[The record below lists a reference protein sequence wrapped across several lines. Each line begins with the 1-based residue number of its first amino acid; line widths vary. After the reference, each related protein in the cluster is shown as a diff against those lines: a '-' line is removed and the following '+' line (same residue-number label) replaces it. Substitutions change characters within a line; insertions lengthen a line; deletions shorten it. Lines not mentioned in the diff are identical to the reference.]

1 MRVYAFVNQ
10 KGGVGKTTSCANI
23 GAALVMAGRRVL
35 LIDLDPQ
42 ANLTTSLG
50 IRLKPDQAD
59 IYDVLKSKGFRGEAQ
74 VSIKDILI
82 NRTLDLNV
90 SGGFHMHVAPAAPL
104 SLAKADIEFSQVTLR
119 ETLLKRI
126 LEPLEGEYDYIL
138 IDCSPSVGILTT
150 NAMAAADQII
160 IPVQSQYLSLEGMG
174 QIIQVLEEIEPVNP
188 DLSIGGI
195 IVTMFD
201 KRLIINREVREIL
214 TDRFADFVF
223 EKPIRT
229 NISVSEAPSSGMT
242 IFEYAPSSHGSEDY
256 LQVTQELLNREA
268 NYAKTEQA
276 A

>member
-59 IYDVLKSKGFRGEAQ
+59 IYDVLKSKGFRGEAK